1 MVSPRSMHCAVKEG
15 IYAMSIEVRAPSAN
29 ERIKSDSRFL
39 RGTIA
44 DGLTRAETGSLADND
59 QQLTKFHGIYLQDDR
74 DLRPERGRQK
84 MEKAFIFM
92 ARLRV
97 PGGVLTPRQWLAAE
111 RVARERGNG
120 TLRLTTRQTIQFHG
134 IIKSNLRS
142 AIQGINA
149 AMLDTIAACGDVN
162 RNVIA
167 RVNPW
172 QSASH
177 AEVAGLARTIGGHLL
192 PRSRAWHEIW
202 IDGEQ
207 HSGGEEEDEPIYG
220 RTYMPRKFKI
230 GVALPPDN
238 DVDVFSQDL
247 GFIAIEEGGRIVGYN
262 VVAGG
267 GMGMTHGEP
276 DTFPRTADVI
286 GFCTPDQAVDV
297 AEKVVTVQ
305 RDFGDRSD
313 RKHARLKYT
322 IERMG
327 VREFRLEVERR
338 LGYSLAEP
346 RPYAFTRNNDRLGW
360 VHGDNG
366 AWHYTLFVENGRVSQ
381 QLAGLHAIAELDIGR
396 FIITPNQN
404 LVLADIPA
412 DRKADVAALLSAH
425 HLDAGVSGLRR
436 NALACVALPTCGL
449 ALAES
454 ERYLPDLITRLEHE
468 REQSGLTQDDITIRM
483 TGCPNGCARPYLAE
497 IGLVGR
503 TPGIY
508 NLYLG
513 GAFNGTRMNKLYRRD
528 VNGDAIVAALAP
540 LFREYAT
547 QREPAE
553 TFGDFVIRAGHIRP
567 TTAGNRFHADLAPEL
582 EG

>member
-1 MVSPRSMHCAVKEG
+1 MNARPPSP
-15 IYAMSIEVRAPSAN
+15 N
-29 ERIKSDSRFL
+29 EAIKADSRFL

-44 DGLTRAETGSLADND
+44 DGLTRVETGALSEPD

-74 DLRPERGRQK
+74 DLRAERGRSK

-97 PGGVLTPRQWLAAE
+97 PGGVLRPRQWLAAE
-111 RVARERGNG
+111 RIAHERGNG

-134 IIKSNLRS
+134 IIKSNLRD
-142 AIQGINA
+142 AIRGIND

-172 QSASH
+172 QSRSH
-177 AEVAGLARTIGGHLL
+177 AEVAGLARVIGAHLL

-202 IDGEQ
+202 IDGERIT
-207 HSGGEEEDEPIYG
+207 GGEEEDEPIYG

-230 GVALPPDN
+230 AIALPPHN
-238 DVDVFSQDL
+238 DVDVFAHDL
-247 GFIAIEEGGRIVGYN
+247 GFIAIEEAGRIVGYN
-262 VVAGG
+262 VVVGG
-267 GMGMTHGEP
+267 GMGMTHGEH
-276 DTFPRTADVI
+276 DTFPRTGDVI
-286 GFCTPDQAVDV
+286 GFCPPDQAVDV
-297 AEKVVTVQ
+297 SEKVVTLQ

-327 VREFRLEVERR
+327 LADFRAELERR
-338 LGYSLAEP
+338 LGYELSAA
-346 RPYAFTRNNDRLGW
+346 RTYAFIDNGDRFGW
-360 VHGDNG
+360 VQGDDG
-366 AWHYTLFVENGRVSQ
+366 AWHYTLFVENGRVRD
-381 QLAGLHAIAELDIGR
+381 LAGLHAIAELDIGR

-412 DRKADVAALLSAH
+412 DRKAEVATLLQSYG
-425 HLDAGVSGLRR
+425 LDANVSALRR

-454 ERYLPDLITRLEHE
+454 ERYLPDLITSLEE
-468 REQSGLTQDDITIRM
+468 ELENAGLAQDEITIRM

-503 TPGIY
+503 GPGLY

-513 GAFNGTRMNKLYRRD
+513 GAFDGTRLNKLYRRD
-528 VNGDAIVAALAP
+528 VGGDAIVAALAP
-540 LFREYAT
+540 LFRDYAAH
-547 QREPAE
+547 RAPDEH
-553 TFGDFVIRAGHIRP
+553 FGDYTIRAGHIRP
-567 TTAGNRFHADLAPEL
+567 TIAGNRFHDDLAPEL
-582 EG
+582 RS

>member
-1 MVSPRSMHCAVKEG
+1 MSTDLGRPSPNEAIK
-15 IYAMSIEVRAPSAN
+15 AN
-29 ERIKSDSRFL
+29 SRLL

-44 DGLTRAETGSLADND
+44 DGLTHVETGSLSEND

-74 DLRPERGRQK
+74 DLRAERARKK

-111 RVARERGNG
+111 EIAHQRGNG

-134 IIKSNLRS
+134 IIKSNLRH
-142 AIQGINA
+142 AIRGLNK

-162 RNVIA
+162 RNVVA

-172 QSASH
+172 QSHAH
-177 AEVAGLARTIGGHLL
+177 AEVAGLARAIAGHLL
-192 PRSRAWHEIW
+192 PKSRAWHEIW
-202 IDGEQ
+202 IDNEIIF
-207 HSGGEEEDEPIYG
+207 GGEEEDEPIYG

-230 GVALPPDN
+230 AIALPPHN
-238 DVDVFSQDL
+238 DVDVFAHDL
-247 GFIAIEEGGRIVGYN
+247 GFIAIESHGHIVGYD

-276 DTFPRTADVI
+276 DTFPRTGDLI
-286 GFCTPDQAVDV
+286 GFCRPDQVVDV

-305 RDFGDRSD
+305 RDFGDRSN

-327 VREFRLEVERR
+327 LDEFCAELKAR
-338 LGYSLAEP
+338 LGYALSPIRAF
-346 RPYAFTRNNDRLGW
+346 AFTNNGDQFGW
-360 VHGDNG
+360 VQGDNG
-366 AWHYTLFVENGRVSQ
+366 KWHYTLLVENGRVRDFS
-381 QLAGLHAIAELDIGR
+381 GFHEIAELGVGR

-404 LVLADIPA
+404 LVLADIPP
-412 DRKADVAALLSAH
+412 DRKTEIATLLKLS
-425 HLDAGVSGLRR
+425 HLDTRPSGLRR

-454 ERYLPDLITRLEHE
+454 ERYLPDLIRRLEDELE
-468 REQSGLTQDDITIRM
+468 RVGLADADITIRM

-503 TPGIY
+503 GPGLY

-513 GAFNGTRMNKLYRRD
+513 GAFDGTRLNKLYRRD
-528 VNGDAIVAALAP
+528 VDGDAIIAALAL
-540 LFREYAT
+540 LFREYAELRT
-547 QREPAE
+547 PDER
-553 TFGDFVIRAGHIRP
+553 FGDYAIRAGHVRP
-567 TTAGNRFHADLAPEL
+567 VRSGNTFHE
-582 EG
+582 

>member
-1 MVSPRSMHCAVKEG
+1 
-15 IYAMSIEVRAPSAN
+15 MSIEVRPPSPNESIKAN
-29 ERIKSDSRFL
+29 SRFL

-44 DGLTRAETGSLADND
+44 DGLGRSETGSLSDDD
-59 QQLTKFHGIYLQDDR
+59 QQLTKFHGIYVQDDR
-74 DLRPERGRQK
+74 DLRAERGRKK

-97 PGGVLTPRQWLAAE
+97 PGGVLTPQQWLAAE
-111 RVARERGNG
+111 RIALERGNG

-134 IIKSNLRS
+134 IIKSNLRH
-142 AIQGINA
+142 AIRGLND

-172 QSASH
+172 QGQAH
-177 AEVAGLARTIGGHLL
+177 TDVAGLANAIGTHLL
-192 PRSRAWHEIW
+192 PKSRAWHEIW
-202 IDGEQ
+202 IDGERQ
-207 HSGGEEEDEPIYG
+207 SGGEEEDEPIYG

-230 GVALPPDN
+230 AVALPPHN
-238 DVDVFSQDL
+238 DVDVFAHDL
-247 GFIAIEEGGRIVGYN
+247 GFIAIEEAGRIIGYN

-276 DTFPRTADVI
+276 DTFPRTGDVI
-286 GFCTPDQAVDV
+286 GFCSPEQAVNV
-297 AEKVVTVQ
+297 AEKVVIVQ
-305 RDFGDRSD
+305 RNFGDRSD

-327 VREFRLEVERR
+327 LPAFQAELARGLGYTLSSAREF
-338 LGYSLAEP
+338 
-346 RPYAFTRNNDRLGW
+346 AFIDNGDRLGW
-360 VHGDNG
+360 VEGDDGN
-366 AWHYTLFVENGRVSQ
+366 WHCTLFIENGRVSE
-381 QLAGLHAIAELDIGR
+381 LAGLHAIAELGIGR

-404 LVLADIPA
+404 LVLADIPLE
-412 DRKADVAALLSAH
+412 RKPEVERLLQAH
-425 HLDAGVSGLRR
+425 GLCDAIGGLRR

-454 ERYLPDLITRLEHE
+454 ERYLPDLVTRLEGE
-468 REQSGLTQDDITIRM
+468 LEQAGLAQHDITIRM

-503 TPGIY
+503 SPGLY

-513 GAFNGTRMNKLYRRD
+513 GAFDGSRMNKLYRRD
-528 VNGDAIVAALAP
+528 VGDDAIVAALAP
-540 LFREYAT
+540 LFRGYAEH
-547 QREPAE
+547 RNAGEP
-553 TFGDFVIRAGHIRP
+553 FGDYVIRAGHIRP
-567 TTAGNRFHADLAPEL
+567 TTAGSRFHEDLAPEL
-582 EG
+582 GS